1 MATFN
6 GTVKSTKRKANA
18 SGEYLGVIA
27 TGSPADGWMDAKNPG
42 PTKVW
47 FAAPTGLDGKITKGV
62 RVTVGYSHTETGT
75 GVTFLKRAQVQ
86 TLDGSDVSPAPSGQ
100 ALDLGT
106 FADVYALFE
115 KAKKHLKAPAIRLNV
130 AGREYKL
137 YVATQRSRVPGAIN
151 VVDDRPYG
159 AGEWYGRIDAEG
171 RFTQGR
177 AKAPVELV
185 QALHALAEDPE
196 TVAGEYGQLTGRC
209 CFCGRELT
217 DERSTAVGY
226 GVTCAKNYG
235 LTWGAK

>member
-1 MATFN
+1 MFH
-6 GTVKSTKRKANA
+6 GIVKSVRRKSNA
-18 SGEYLGVIA
+18 SGEYLGVTA
-27 TGSPADGWMDAKNPG
+27 KGSNADGWMDAADPG

-47 FAAPTGLDGKITKGV
+47 FAAPIGLEGSIEVGS
-62 RVTVGYSHTETGT
+62 RVAVEYAHTESGT
-75 GVTFLKRAQVQ
+75 GVEFLKRAQVRD
-86 TLDGSDVSPAPSGQ
+86 LDGSAVSPSPSAK

-159 AGEWYGRIDAEG
+159 EGEWYGRIDAEG

-177 AKAPVELV
+177 TKAPVELI

-196 TVAGEYGQLTGRC
+196 TVAGEYGKLTGRC

-226 GVTCAKNYG
+226 GPICAKRFG
-235 LTWGAK
+235 LIWGGK

>member
-1 MATFN
+1 MAVFN
-6 GTVKSTKRKANA
+6 GTVKSIKRKSNGG
-18 SGEYLGVIA
+18 GEYLGVTA

-47 FAAPTGLDGKITKGV
+47 FAAPIGLEGV
-62 RVTVGYSHTETGT
+62 IEVGSRVAVEYQYTESGT
-75 GVTFLKRAQVQ
+75 GVEFLKRTQVRD
-86 TLDGSDVSPAPSGQ
+86 LDGSAVSPPPSAA

-115 KAKKHLKAPAIRLNV
+115 KAKKHLKAPAIRLSV

-137 YVATQRSRVPGAIN
+137 YVASQRSRVPGAIN
-151 VVDDRPYG
+151 VVDDKPYG
-159 AGEWYGRIDAEG
+159 EGEWYGRIDAEG

-177 AKAPVELV
+177 TKAPAELI

-196 TVAGEYGQLTGRC
+196 TVASQYGKLTGRC

-226 GVTCAKNYG
+226 GPRCSQRFG
-235 LTWGAK
+235 LEWGKK